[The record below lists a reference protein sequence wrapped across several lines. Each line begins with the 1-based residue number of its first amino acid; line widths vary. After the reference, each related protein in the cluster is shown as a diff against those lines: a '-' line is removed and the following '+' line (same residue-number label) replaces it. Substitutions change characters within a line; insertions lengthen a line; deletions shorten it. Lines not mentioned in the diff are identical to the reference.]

1 MAPIR
6 RYLRISKYSVLECRI
21 YLDNPALAH
30 SWLLNP
36 RHQVLPRIIESI
48 RPLVLP
54 KLLEEKERSKKKSSK
69 KKAVKDVV
77 TGDDFDVSMFLTETT
92 TRHSLLTKKKHF
104 RDKLPARM
112 QSNSNKL
119 IAESDQAPVD
129 VDDVPVLREDS
140 DDEVGP
146 SQLADIPLAQ
156 PRSLRKRPNRS
167 TEENGSEEQPEDDA
181 IEIDSDE
188 EEPPHKRT
196 RGLGDYGA
204 DEDEKKKLAMDISY
218 EGFAIYG
225 RVLCLVVRK
234 RDNATQGNRKGN
246 GAAANEKLDGQ
257 AKMENWITSTQVPA
271 GEDMS

>member
-1 MAPIR
+1 
-6 RYLRISKYSVLECRI
+6 
-21 YLDNPALAH
+21 
-30 SWLLNP
+30 
-36 RHQVLPRIIESI
+36 
-48 RPLVLP
+48 
-54 KLLEEKERSKKKSSK
+54 
-69 KKAVKDVV
+69 
-77 TGDDFDVSMFLTETT
+77 MFLTETT

-140 DDEVGP
+140 DDEGGP
-146 SQLADIPLAQ
+146 SRLADIPLAQ

-167 TEENGSEEQPEDDA
+167 TEEKGSEEQPEDEA

-246 GAAANEKLDGQ
+246 EAAANEKLDGQ
-257 AKMENWITSTQVPA
+257 AKMENWITSTQMPA